1 MKLTVFGIPNCDTV
15 KKAMSWLK
23 AKDIDLTFHNYK
35 TQGVTRALL
44 LEWSKQVGWELLLN
58 KKGTTW
64 KKLSAEEQASAT
76 NTKSVVALLEVHPS
90 MIKRPVI
97 TMEDGQVL
105 VVGFDKAA
113 QERLAEIVKKR

>member
-15 KKAMSWLK
+15 KKAMNWLK
-23 AKDIDLTFHNYK
+23 EKDIDLTFHNYK

-76 NTKSVVALLEVHPS
+76 NTKSVVDLLEVHTS

-113 QERLAEIVKKR
+113 QEILAEIVKKR